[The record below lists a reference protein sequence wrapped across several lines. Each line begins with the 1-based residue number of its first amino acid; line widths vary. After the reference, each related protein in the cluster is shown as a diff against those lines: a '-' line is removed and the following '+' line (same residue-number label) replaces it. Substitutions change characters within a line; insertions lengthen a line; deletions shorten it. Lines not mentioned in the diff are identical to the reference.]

1 MWYCRCDV
9 TKENDW
15 EDLWNHAESEL
26 GKVGILV
33 NNAGVNPTHGW
44 RKCTDIMLTGVG
56 IGTFLAIR
64 RMGTSK
70 GGAGGRIINIASV
83 AGLFTK
89 VLPQTFYHDAHASNI
104 DGVGYVIAKHGVVA
118 LTRCF
123 EDSSPTVSSSEGIK
137 AYALCPYF
145 ADTQLVRSAIN
156 IDSLEQAGNARVLTV
171 DEVLLPIGQVHTWT
185 IFLLTKRS
193 LMPLIIAL
201 NWTSM
206 GLAMWSIRIVPFF
219 EPPTRHQDSS
229 LQWLA
234 LASS

>member
-1 MWYCRCDV
+1 M
-9 TKENDW
+9 
-15 EDLWNHAESEL
+15 WNHAESEL

-104 DGVGYVIAKHGVVA
+104 DGVGYVMAKHGVVA

-156 IDSLEQAGNARVLTV
+156 IDSFEQAGNARVLTV
-171 DEVLLPIGQVHTWT
+171 DEVNLL
-185 IFLLTKRS
+185 
-193 LMPLIIAL
+193 
-201 NWTSM
+201 
-206 GLAMWSIRIVPFF
+206 SIRQVC
-219 EPPTRHQDSS
+219 T
-229 LQWLA
+229 
-234 LASS
+234 

>member
-1 MWYCRCDV
+1 M
-9 TKENDW
+9 
-15 EDLWNHAESEL
+15 WNHAESKL

-70 GGAGGRIINIASV
+70 GGAGGRIINIASM

-89 VLPQTFYHDAHASNI
+89 RPSDAHASNI
-104 DGVGYVIAKHGVVA
+104 DGVGYVMAKHGVVA

-156 IDSLEQAGNARVLTV
+156 IDSLERAGNARVLTV
-171 DEVLLPIGQVHTWT
+171 EEV
-185 IFLLTKRS
+185 
-193 LMPLIIAL
+193 
-201 NWTSM
+201 
-206 GLAMWSIRIVPFF
+206 
-219 EPPTRHQDSS
+219 
-229 LQWLA
+229 
-234 LASS
+234 